1 MEKMKKRNHII
12 FILLLT
18 AIDIVIKKYI
28 LFTYSDRLDQCSGGM
43 IHFHPKYNEA
53 GSFVND
59 RFGVGFSQVR
69 FEIFLLLFIVL
80 LIKLWFDLQKECIN
94 KGYNQKWMYVYD
106 LFIAAC
112 FARAFERL
120 GGRYT
125 LDYLA
130 IKNIGILDTGDIYIV
145 IGAIGMGIFGIYCV
159 LKSKELKN
167 KTML

>member
-1 MEKMKKRNHII
+1 MLRKKTKTGGMNMQKIKKKNHII

-28 LFTYSDRLDQCSGGM
+28 LFMHSDKLDQCSGGI

-59 RFGVGFSQVR
+59 RFGVGFSQVK
-69 FEIFLLLFIVL
+69 FEIFLLLLIVL
-80 LIKLWFDLQKECIN
+80 LIRLWFDLEKECIN

-106 LFIAAC
+106 LFIVAF

-120 GGRYT
+120 WGRYT

-130 IKNIGILDTGDIYIV
+130 MKNIGIRIHQIQFFLGDILH
-145 IGAIGMGIFGIYCV
+145 A
-159 LKSKELKN
+159 LN
-167 KTML
+167 RA